1 MRTGS
6 PDTDLIGREAEV
18 HQLGRLLDGTDP
30 RGAAVV
36 VRGEAGIGKTAL
48 LSGVRRI
55 ATAGGIRVLETVGV
69 EAEAQ
74 LPFAGLHRLL
84 RPVLDRADRLPAPQR
99 RALLA
104 AFGMRDGPAPDLFL
118 IGLAAVDLVREAA
131 ANGRAVLLVDD
142 SQWLD
147 RPTADVLGFMARRL
161 EPEPLVLIAALRE
174 GFPSVFADPAM
185 AVLHLERLDDTAAA
199 ALLDEHAPRLAPAL
213 RERFLI
219 EAAGNPLALRELPVP
234 VEYGTVAAPPAW
246 LPLTTRLEQAFAG
259 RVSVLPTATRT
270 LLLVAAVNDG
280 EELPVTLAA
289 AARMAGRPITL
300 DDLTPALVARLVESD
315 GRTARFR
322 HPLMRTA
329 IRQRSSL
336 AQRHA
341 VHAALADALVD
352 EPDRRVWHRA
362 AGCIGTDDE
371 VATELEAVADRA
383 QRRGAV
389 ATAVAALERAA
400 DLSTQPDRRSERL
413 LRAAELAFELGG
425 NQLVARLLDDAR
437 LDVPVQRQ
445 TQLTW
450 IRDSF
455 DEGLTNVAEGM
466 RTLADAAE
474 RVAAEGNTDLAM
486 KFLGGAAL
494 RGWWAD
500 QPASPGEHVAAVA
513 ERIDVDAGDPRLLF
527 VLAFAAPLSRGAV
540 VLGRLRRSAG
550 GEARSAHECRLLGN
564 AATAV
569 GDFELASI
577 LLADSL
583 ADLRVQGRLGL
594 LARALTLQ
602 SWSAAQI
609 ADLSLAGPVAAEAAR
624 LAYETSQPVVHATAR
639 ATQALVAALC
649 GEDVE
654 HFALQAEQV
663 ARPVGANAVLAAVQI
678 ARGAAA
684 LGHGRHAAAWDHL
697 RRLHDPVD
705 PAHHGTIRA
714 FALGD
719 LAEAAVHSGHVA
731 DARAL
736 MVELEEL
743 GLRTPSPAL
752 HVGLRHAR
760 ALLADDADAD
770 RRYEEARAGELR
782 RWPFAQ
788 ARVQLAHGAW
798 LRRQRRVAESRP
810 LLRSAA
816 ETFDALGTVPW
827 GDRARQ
833 ELRASGERSRRRT
846 GAAQHQLT
854 PQELQIVQLAAAG
867 LTNREIGEQL
877 YLSHRTVSSH
887 LHRIFP
893 KLGVTSRAMLGDA
906 LSGSVTPGEGP
917 EERLPTTVI

>member
-1 MRTGS
+1 
-6 PDTDLIGREAEV
+6 
-18 HQLGRLLDGTDP
+18 
-30 RGAAVV
+30 
-36 VRGEAGIGKTAL
+36 
-48 LSGVRRI
+48 
-55 ATAGGIRVLETVGV
+55 
-69 EAEAQ
+69 
-74 LPFAGLHRLL
+74 
-84 RPVLDRADRLPAPQR
+84 
-99 RALLA
+99 
-104 AFGMRDGPAPDLFL
+104 
-118 IGLAAVDLVREAA
+118 
-131 ANGRAVLLVDD
+131 
-142 SQWLD
+142 
-147 RPTADVLGFMARRL
+147 
-161 EPEPLVLIAALRE
+161 
-174 GFPSVFADPAM
+174 
-185 AVLHLERLDDTAAA
+185 
-199 ALLDEHAPRLAPAL
+199 
-213 RERFLI
+213 
-219 EAAGNPLALRELPVP
+219 
-234 VEYGTVAAPPAW
+234 VAAPPAW
-246 LPLTTRLEQAFAG
+246 LPLTTRLEQAFVG
-259 RVSVLPTATRT
+259 RVSVLPTVTRT
-270 LLLVAAVNDG
+270 LLLVAAVDDG
-280 EELPVTLAA
+280 EELAVILAA
-289 AARMAGRPITL
+289 AARVAGGPITL

-341 VHAALADALVD
+341 VHAALADVLVD
-352 EPDRRVWHRA
+352 EPDRRVLHRA
-362 AGCIGTDDE
+362 AACIGTDDE
-371 VATELEAVADRA
+371 VATELEAVATRA

-389 ATAVAALERAA
+389 AAAVAALERAA
-400 DLSTQPDRRSERL
+400 DLSAKPDRRSERL

-425 NQLVARLLDDAR
+425 HQRVARLLDDAAR
-437 LDVPVQRQ
+437 IDAPVQRQ
-445 TQLTW
+445 TQITW

-455 DEGLTNVAEGM
+455 DEGLTDVAEGT
-466 RTLADAAE
+466 RTLTDAAE
-474 RVAAEGNTDLAM
+474 RVAGEGNTDLAM
-486 KFLGGAAL
+486 KFLSGAAL
-494 RGWWAD
+494 RCWWAD
-500 QPASPGEHVAAVA
+500 PPASPGEHVAAVA
-513 ERIDVDAGDPRLLF
+513 ERIDMDEGDPRLLF

-540 VLGRLRRSAG
+540 VLDRLRLSAG
-550 GEARSAHECRLLGN
+550 RDVRSAHEFRLLGN

-569 GDFELASI
+569 GDFELASV
-577 LLADSL
+577 LLADSV
-583 ADLRVQGRLGL
+583 ADLRAQGRVGL

-602 SWSAAQI
+602 SWSASQI
-609 ADLSLAGPVAAEAAR
+609 ADLRLAGPVAAEAAR
-624 LAYETSQPVVHATAR
+624 LAHETSQPVVHATAR

-649 GEDVE
+649 GGDVE

-663 ARPVGANAVLAAVQI
+663 ARPVGAKAVLAAVQI

-684 LGHGRHAAAWDHL
+684 LAHGHHAAAWDHL

-705 PAHHGTIRA
+705 PAHHRTIST

-736 MVELEEL
+736 MEEMEEL
-743 GLRTPSPAL
+743 LLRTPSPAL
-752 HVGLRHAR
+752 HVGVRHAR

-798 LRRQRRVAESRP
+798 LRRHRRVAESRP

-833 ELRASGERSRRRT
+833 ELRASGERNRRRT
-846 GAAQHQLT
+846 VAGQHQLT

-887 LHRIFP
+887 LHRVFP

-906 LSGSVTPGEGP
+906 LSGP
-917 EERLPTTVI
+917 